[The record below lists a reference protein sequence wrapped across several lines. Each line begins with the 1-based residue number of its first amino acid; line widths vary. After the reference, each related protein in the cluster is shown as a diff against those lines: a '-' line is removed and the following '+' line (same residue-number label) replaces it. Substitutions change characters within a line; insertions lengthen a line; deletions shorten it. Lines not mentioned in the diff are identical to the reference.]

1 MKTLL
6 KKEFNDSTSIDIS
19 EFENGRIASMVF
31 AGDGGWVSQYHDKAF
46 EEVCKLERLKIHQKL
61 KEKSCT
67 KSSLELLL
75 SFNQT
80 ELF

>member
-6 KKEFNDSTSIDIS
+6 KKEFNGSTSIEIS

-31 AGDGGWVSQYHDKAF
+31 AGDGGWVSQYYHTSF
-46 EEVCKLERLKIHQKL
+46 EEVCKLEKIKIHQKL

-75 SFNQT
+75 SFNQV